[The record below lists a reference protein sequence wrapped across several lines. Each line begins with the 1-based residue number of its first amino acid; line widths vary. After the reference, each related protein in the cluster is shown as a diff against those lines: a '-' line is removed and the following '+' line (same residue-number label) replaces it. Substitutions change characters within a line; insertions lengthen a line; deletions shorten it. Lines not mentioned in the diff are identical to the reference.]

1 MADTATWLTPQH
13 QQRRARQHVRRVAQ
27 KLRGIRRPQRLPWP
41 HSAALCCGRRPLAHH
56 GQARQGMLGPA
67 RARLK
72 THASARNPRHTP
84 CTLKRRMTRACREK
98 QEFGAD
104 ADARDG
110 TGCTPMHV
118 AAAKHESEA
127 ARILWRMGA
136 DVNARD
142 NAGFTPVER
151 ALEAGANDTALLLVH
166 ACGAK
171 LFDGLDVDH
180 DACTRL
186 KHGTAHEAAPLQ
198 TPVPP
203 LAPRAAVALKAE
215 VARVMQRLEVA
226 AARLK
231 AEALLCNDEGEIDY
245 NVPSVDGHGPAPIDV
260 VGQRAGSAEAGQRNS
275 GRKGR
280 SRSAKGKKKQSTSR
294 GQSGKVNR
302 RDRDGSVVRRQ
313 LQVARTC
320 THMHTHTQRNAHA
333 PAHPC
338 ACACTYTRCVVYAH
352 AYHIVSHQ
360 TQSAI

>member
-1 MADTATWLTPQH
+1 
-13 QQRRARQHVRRVAQ
+13 
-27 KLRGIRRPQRLPWP
+27 
-41 HSAALCCGRRPLAHH
+41 
-56 GQARQGMLGPA
+56 
-67 RARLK
+67 
-72 THASARNPRHTP
+72 
-84 CTLKRRMTRACREK
+84 MTRACREK

-166 ACGAK
+166 ACGAQ
-171 LFDGLDVDH
+171 LFDGLDDDH
-180 DACTRL
+180 DAGSRL
-186 KHGTAHEAAPLQ
+186 QPGTAHEAAPLQ
-198 TPVPP
+198 TPAAP
-203 LAPRAAVALKAE
+203 LAPRAAAALKAE

-294 GQSGKVNR
+294 GQSAGRGKVNR

-320 THMHTHTQRNAHA
+320 THMHTHAQRNAHA
-333 PAHPC
+333 HAHPC
-338 ACACTYTRCVVYAH
+338 AGAGAYTTCVVYAH
-352 AYHIVSHQ
+352 AYNIVSHQ
-360 TQSAI
+360 TQSVI